1 MPPTPRKASA
11 AKNFTFASGSSG
23 FTKPVGWTWGE
34 REMVV
39 WMFRCLDMGWKMLWI
54 WVGHCFFGG
63 DVWKGCLG
71 PRDGI
76 AKIQMEEKLWPSYR
90 NQSSTCTYLEG
101 DRGATLMFWY
111 VIAPCQTAFWEL
123 LFSHWCVVYDVNLN
137 PVLAPSHEH
146 PGLYI
151 LLIIENFPP
160 PCKQAWQGNS
170 AMCNKYYLYISKW

>member
-1 MPPTPRKASA
+1 MS
-11 AKNFTFASGSSG
+11 
-23 FTKPVGWTWGE
+23 WT
-34 REMVV
+34 
-39 WMFRCLDMGWKMLWI
+39 L
-54 WVGHCFFGG
+54 FFWG

-71 PRDGI
+71 LRDGI

-160 PCKQAWQGNS
+160 VV
-170 AMCNKYYLYISKW
+170 NKHGKETPQCATSTICTFPNDRVL